1 MKSPLFRLAF
11 FCDVSGVVH
20 VGHNFGG
27 AQGLRRE
34 GPILCWIQ
42 AAKSL
47 IFFRIESCADFPPRQ
62 TRKDFCRFQRI
73 EVKPQWKWEEVAKEG
88 SWCVYLWHFFWSL
101 GTKVRYRTVRTSIVL
116 FFSFH
121 GRHRWL
127 GGLPL
132 TVASNPS
139 CQVANKELF
148 VIPRGVFCWVQDQ
161 NPTFLFMQTKV
172 FIEFRPFIERKSK
185 KSKNV
190 PLFKY
195 SPKSCEVFILM
206 KYRSEKVGFIHH
218 NFVVT

>member
-1 MKSPLFRLAF
+1 MEVGRSSKGGELVCLFMIVWNKSP
-11 FCDVSGVVH
+11 VSYGSH
-20 VGHNFGG
+20 
-27 AQGLRRE
+27 
-34 GPILCWIQ
+34 I
-42 AAKSL
+42 
-47 IFFRIESCADFPPRQ
+47 D
-62 TRKDFCRFQRI
+62 RF
-73 EVKPQWKWEEVAKEG
+73 
-88 SWCVYLWHFFWSL
+88 
-101 GTKVRYRTVRTSIVL
+101 VL
-116 FFSFH
+116 FFFP
-121 GRHRWL
+121 RPPLL

-185 KSKNV
+185 KLKNV